1 MVRRI
6 AWLWTFLALSASLA
20 AAEPQPRYNVVWI
33 VADDLN
39 TDVACCGQPLAH
51 TPNID
56 RLAARGVRFDRA
68 YAQYALCNPSR
79 SSFLSGYFP
88 DRTGV
93 IEQEGHARTALPDA
107 VFLPQCFRNG
117 GYFAA
122 AAGKIHHPGK
132 NIDRGSW
139 DSYEDA
145 RGSDPQE
152 AAAVAQRS
160 GTEDR
165 TPRWAPLDSDGSMTQ
180 DGVNTR
186 TIERLIEE
194 QTEQARPFF
203 LALGLHRPHLPWAA
217 PRKYFDLFPPSQM
230 PLRDLLVGTDIPKV
244 ALRTEWPIGT
254 KADSSQDAVAA
265 YQACVS
271 FTDANVGRIMA
282 ALDRLNLWDRTIVVF
297 MGDHGFHLGDHGLWS
312 KKTLFEQAL
321 RVPLIVVR
329 PGGRNAG
336 RTCRRTVELLDVYP
350 TLADLCGQTPPGDLH
365 GASLRPLLDDPD
377 APRDRPARS
386 MVVHDGTVGRS
397 VRTERW
403 RYTEWDAGRAGVE
416 LYDHDLD
423 PLELRNLASRP
434 ELAGTARDL
443 AALLHSGQP
452 RTTSP
457 AGISIGR

>member
-6 AWLWTFLALSASLA
+6 GWLWAFVALSAGLA
-20 AAEPQPRYNVVWI
+20 AAEPRPRYNVVWI

-39 TDVACCGQPLAH
+39 TDVGCCGQSLAR

-79 SSFLSGYFP
+79 SSFLSGYLP

-93 IEQEGHARTALPDA
+93 IEQDVHARKALPDA
-107 VFLPQCFRNG
+107 VFLPQCFRIA

-122 AAGKIHHPGK
+122 AAGKIHHGGK
-132 NIDRGSW
+132 HIDRGSW
-139 DSYEDA
+139 DSYEDDK
-145 RGSDPQE
+145 GSDPQE
-152 AAAVAQRS
+152 AAAAALRR
-160 GTEDR
+160 GNEDR
-165 TPRWAPLDSDGSMTQ
+165 SPRWLPQDGDGSSTQ

-186 TIERLIEE
+186 TIERLIEARSR
-194 QTEQARPFF
+194 QANPFF
-203 LALGLHRPHLPWAA
+203 LALGLHRPHLPWTA

-230 PLRDLLVGTDIPKV
+230 PLRDLLVGADIPRV

-254 KADSSQDAVAA
+254 KADSGPDAVAA

-271 FTDANVGRIMA
+271 FTDENVGRIMA
-282 ALDRLNLWDRTIVVF
+282 TLDRLNLWDRTIVVF

-336 RTCRRTVELLDVYP
+336 RTCRRTVELLDIYP
-350 TLADLCGQTPPGDLH
+350 TLADLCGLSPPGDLH
-365 GASLRPLLDDPD
+365 GASLGPLLDDPD

-403 RYTEWDAGRAGVE
+403 RYTEWDGGRAGVE

-434 ELAGTARDL
+434 GLAGTAREL
-443 AALLHSGQP
+443 AARL
-452 RTTSP
+452 R
-457 AGISIGR
+457 AGRPGTAAATD